1 MSHKNLFIPC
11 RIRRIR
17 FLNTILDCGGCFEGP
32 ASIYMAESAS
42 VATVEAED
50 QASETLDP
58 ATDALEEQGESKQF
72 PSRLRLA
79 LPHPLAE
86 RLLGGAVKIN

>member
-32 ASIYMAESAS
+32 ASMYMAESAS

-72 PSRLRLA
+72 PSRMLA

-86 RLLGGAVKIN
+86 RLFGGAEKIN

>member
-1 MSHKNLFIPC
+1 M
-11 RIRRIR
+11 
-17 FLNTILDCGGCFEGP
+17 
-32 ASIYMAESAS
+32 YMAESAS

-72 PSRLRLA
+72 PSRFRLA